1 MKILI
6 SKLLAFFVAINLSA
20 QTKKQKDIN
29 AIKSMCGCFE
39 VNFKF
44 AETFSYSKD
53 SIYKSSENYSAGAL
67 EWAQLVNDEKNNI
80 IIQHI
85 LIAGNEDNPYVIK
98 HWRQDWLYENSD
110 FYFYDHNNKWIYKYK
125 QQNEVKGQWSQKVYQ
140 VDDSPRYEG
149 TATWIHA
156 DGRSFWSNSTD
167 APLPRREITK
177 RQDYNVMLR
186 RNHHEIFDWGW
197 QHDQDNHKII
207 RESGKED
214 FVLAQEKGINNYKR
228 VESKRCLAAQNFW
241 KENKDKWSLVRN
253 KWDNIFN
260 YKKDIKLKNKFNEK
274 RLYQYLF
281 SLESSVNE
289 EEVSKIIDNFISI

>member
-6 SKLLAFFVAINLSA
+6 PKLLVFFLAINLSA

-39 VNFKF
+39 VDFKF

-85 LIAGNEDNPYVIK
+85 LITGNEDNPYVIK

-149 TATWIHA
+149 TASWIHV

-197 QHDQDNHKII
+197 QHDQDNDKII

>member
-6 SKLLAFFVAINLSA
+6 SKLLVIFVAINLSA
-20 QTKKQKDIN
+20 QIKKQKDIN

-80 IIQHI
+80 VIQHI
-85 LIAGNEDNPYVIK
+85 LIAGDEDNPYVIK

-110 FYFYDHNNKWIYKYK
+110 FYYYYYNNKWIYKHK
-125 QQNEVKGQWSQKVYQ
+125 KQNEVKGQWSQKVYQ

-149 TATWIHA
+149 TASWIHV

-197 QHDQDNHKII
+197 QHEQDNGKII

-241 KENKDKWSLVRN
+241 KENKDKWSIVRN

-260 YKKDIKLKNKFNEK
+260 YKNDIKLKNKFNEK

-281 SLESSVNE
+281 SLESSVSE

>member
-6 SKLLAFFVAINLSA
+6 SKLLVFFVAINLSA

-85 LIAGNEDNPYVIK
+85 LIAGDEDNPYVIK

-110 FYFYDHNNKWIYKYK
+110 FYYYDHNNKWIYKHK
-125 QQNEVKGQWSQKVYQ
+125 KQNEVKGQWSQKVYQ

-186 RNHHEIFDWGW
+186 RNNHEIFDWGW
-197 QHDQDNHKII
+197 QHDQDNDKII

-260 YKKDIKLKNKFNEK
+260 YKNDIKLKNKFNEK

>member
-6 SKLLAFFVAINLSA
+6 SKLLVFFVAINLSA

-85 LIAGNEDNPYVIK
+85 LIAGDEDNPYVIK

-110 FYFYDHNNKWIYKYK
+110 FYYYDHNNKWIYKHK
-125 QQNEVKGQWSQKVYQ
+125 KQNEVKGQWSQKVYQ

-186 RNHHEIFDWGW
+186 RNNHEIFDWGW
-197 QHDQDNHKII
+197 QHDQDNDKII

-214 FVLAQEKGINNYKR
+214 FVLAQEKGINNYIR

-260 YKKDIKLKNKFNEK
+260 YKNDIKLKNKFNEK

>member
-85 LIAGNEDNPYVIK
+85 LIAGDEDNPYVIK

-149 TATWIHA
+149 TASWIHV

-197 QHDQDNHKII
+197 QHDQDNDKII

-214 FVLAQEKGINNYKR
+214 FVLAQEKGINNYIR

-260 YKKDIKLKNKFNEK
+260 YKNDIKLKNKFNEK

>member
-6 SKLLAFFVAINLSA
+6 SKLLVIFVAINLSA

-85 LIAGNEDNPYVIK
+85 LIAGDEDNPYVIK

-110 FYFYDHNNKWIYKYK
+110 FYYYDHNNKWIYKHK
-125 QQNEVKGQWSQKVYQ
+125 KQNEVKGQWSQKVYQ

-149 TATWIHA
+149 TATWIHV

-186 RNHHEIFDWGW
+186 RNNHEIFDWGW
-197 QHDQDNHKII
+197 QHDQDNDKII
-207 RESGKED
+207 RQLGKED
-214 FVLAQEKGINNYKR
+214 FVLAQEKGINNYIR

-260 YKKDIKLKNKFNEK
+260 YKNDIKLKNKFNEK

>member
-6 SKLLAFFVAINLSA
+6 SKLLVFFVAINLSA

-85 LIAGNEDNPYVIK
+85 LIAGDEDNPYVIK

-110 FYFYDHNNKWIYKYK
+110 FYYYDHNNKWIYKHK
-125 QQNEVKGQWSQKVYQ
+125 KQNEVKGQWSQKVYQ

-186 RNHHEIFDWGW
+186 RNNHEIFDWGW
-197 QHDQDNHKII
+197 QHDQDNDKII
-207 RESGKED
+207 RQLGKED

-241 KENKDKWSLVRN
+241 KENKDKWSIVRN

-260 YKKDIKLKNKFNEK
+260 YKNDIKLKNKFNEK

-281 SLESSVNE
+281 SLESSVSE

>member
-6 SKLLAFFVAINLSA
+6 SKLLVFSLAVNLSA

-39 VNFKF
+39 VEFKF
-44 AETFSYSKD
+44 VETFSYSKD
-53 SIYKSSENYSAGAL
+53 SIYKSSEHYSAGAL

-85 LIAGNEDNPYVIK
+85 LITGDEDNPYVIK

-110 FYFYDHNNKWIYKYK
+110 FYYYDHSNKWIYKHKK
-125 QQNEVKGQWSQKVYQ
+125 QNDVKGQWSQKVYQ

-149 TATWIHA
+149 TASWIHV

-197 QHDQDNHKII
+197 QHDQDNDKII

-260 YKKDIKLKNKFNEK
+260 YKNDIKLKNKFNEK

-281 SLESSVNE
+281 SLEPSVNE
-289 EEVSKIIDNFISI
+289 QEVSKIIDNFISF

>member
-6 SKLLAFFVAINLSA
+6 SKLLVFFVAINLSA

-53 SIYKSSENYSAGAL
+53 SIYKSSENYFAGAL

-80 IIQHI
+80 VIQHI
-85 LIAGNEDNPYVIK
+85 LITGYEDNPYVIK

-110 FYFYDHNNKWIYKYK
+110 FYYYDHNNKWIYKHK
-125 QQNEVKGQWSQKVYQ
+125 KQNEVKGQWSQKVYQ

-149 TATWIHA
+149 TSSWIHV

-197 QHDQDNHKII
+197 QHDQDNDKII

-260 YKKDIKLKNKFNEK
+260 YKNDIKLKNKFNEK

>member
-6 SKLLAFFVAINLSA
+6 SKLLVFFVAINLSA

-85 LIAGNEDNPYVIK
+85 LIAGDEDNPYVIK

-110 FYFYDHNNKWIYKYK
+110 FYYYDHNNKWIYKHK
-125 QQNEVKGQWSQKVYQ
+125 KHNEVKGQWSQKVYQ

-149 TATWIHA
+149 TASWIHV

-186 RNHHEIFDWGW
+186 RNNHEIFDWGW
-197 QHDQDNHKII
+197 QHDQDNDKII

-214 FVLAQEKGINNYKR
+214 FVLAQEKGINNYIR

-260 YKKDIKLKNKFNEK
+260 YKNDIKLKNKFNEK

>member
-6 SKLLAFFVAINLSA
+6 PKLLVFFLAINLSA

-39 VNFKF
+39 VDFKF

-85 LIAGNEDNPYVIK
+85 LITGNEDNPYVIK

-125 QQNEVKGQWSQKVYQ
+125 QQNQVKGQWSQKVYQ

-149 TATWIHA
+149 TASWIHV

-197 QHDQDNHKII
+197 QHDQDNDKII

-241 KENKDKWSLVRN
+241 KENKNKWSLVRN

>member
-6 SKLLAFFVAINLSA
+6 SKLLVFFVVINLSA

-39 VNFKF
+39 VNFKY

-85 LIAGNEDNPYVIK
+85 LIAGDEDNPYVIK

-110 FYFYDHNNKWIYKYK
+110 FYYYDHSNKWIYKHK
-125 QQNEVKGQWSQKVYQ
+125 KHNEVKGQWSQKVYQ

-186 RNHHEIFDWGW
+186 RNNHEIFDWGW
-197 QHDQDNHKII
+197 QHDQDNDKII

-214 FVLAQEKGINNYKR
+214 FVLAQEKGINNYIR

-260 YKKDIKLKNKFNEK
+260 YKNDIKLKNKFNEK

>member
-85 LIAGNEDNPYVIK
+85 LIAGDEDNPYVIK
-98 HWRQDWLYENSD
+98 HWRQDWLYENSN
-110 FYFYDHNNKWIYKYK
+110 FYYYDHNNKWIYKHK
-125 QQNEVKGQWSQKVYQ
+125 KQNEVKGQWSQKVYQ

-197 QHDQDNHKII
+197 QHDQDNDKII

-214 FVLAQEKGINNYKR
+214 FVLAQEKGINNYIR
-228 VESKRCLAAQNFW
+228 VDSKRCLAAQNFW

-260 YKKDIKLKNKFNEK
+260 YKNDIKLKNKFNEK

>member
-39 VNFKF
+39 VDFKF

-85 LIAGNEDNPYVIK
+85 LIAGDEDNPYVIK

-110 FYFYDHNNKWIYKYK
+110 FYFYDHNNKWIYNHKK
-125 QQNEVKGQWSQKVYQ
+125 QNEVKGQWSQKVYQ

-197 QHDQDNHKII
+197 QHDQDNDKII

>member
-6 SKLLAFFVAINLSA
+6 SKLLVFFVAINLSA

-85 LIAGNEDNPYVIK
+85 LIAGDEDNPYVIK

-110 FYFYDHNNKWIYKYK
+110 FYYYDHNNKWIYKHK
-125 QQNEVKGQWSQKVYQ
+125 KQNEVKGQWSQKVYQ

-186 RNHHEIFDWGW
+186 RNNHEIFDWGW
-197 QHDQDNHKII
+197 QHDQDNDKII

-241 KENKDKWSLVRN
+241 KENKDKWSIVRN

-260 YKKDIKLKNKFNEK
+260 YKNDIKLKNKFNEK

-281 SLESSVNE
+281 SLESSVSE

>member
-6 SKLLAFFVAINLSA
+6 SKLLVFFVVINLSA

-85 LIAGNEDNPYVIK
+85 LIAGDEDNPYVIK

-110 FYFYDHNNKWIYKYK
+110 FYYYDHSNKWIYKHK
-125 QQNEVKGQWSQKVYQ
+125 KHNEVKGQWSQKVYQ

-149 TATWIHA
+149 TASWIHV

-186 RNHHEIFDWGW
+186 RNNHEIFDWGW
-197 QHDQDNHKII
+197 QHDQDNDKII

-214 FVLAQEKGINNYKR
+214 FVLAQEKGINNYIR

-260 YKKDIKLKNKFNEK
+260 YKNDIKLKNKFNEK

>member
-6 SKLLAFFVAINLSA
+6 SKLLVFFVAINLSA

-85 LIAGNEDNPYVIK
+85 LIAGDEDNPYVIK

-110 FYFYDHNNKWIYKYK
+110 FYYYDHSNKWIYKHK
-125 QQNEVKGQWSQKVYQ
+125 KHNEVKGQWSQKVYQ

-149 TATWIHA
+149 TASWIHV

-186 RNHHEIFDWGW
+186 RNNHEIFDWGW
-197 QHDQDNHKII
+197 QHDQDNDKII

-214 FVLAQEKGINNYKR
+214 FVLAQEKGINNYIR

-260 YKKDIKLKNKFNEK
+260 YKNDIKLKNKFNEK

>member
-85 LIAGNEDNPYVIK
+85 LIAGDEDNPYVIK

-197 QHDQDNHKII
+197 QHDQDNDKII

>member
-6 SKLLAFFVAINLSA
+6 SKLLVFFVAINLSA

-85 LIAGNEDNPYVIK
+85 LIAGDEDNPYVIK

-110 FYFYDHNNKWIYKYK
+110 FYYYDHNNKWIYKHK
-125 QQNEVKGQWSQKVYQ
+125 KQNEVKGQWSQKVYQ

-149 TATWIHA
+149 TATWIHV

-186 RNHHEIFDWGW
+186 RNNHEIFDWGW
-197 QHDQDNHKII
+197 QHDQDNDKII

-214 FVLAQEKGINNYKR
+214 FVLAQEKGINNYIR

-260 YKKDIKLKNKFNEK
+260 YKNDIKLKNKFNEK

>member
-6 SKLLAFFVAINLSA
+6 SKLMVFFVAINLSA

-85 LIAGNEDNPYVIK
+85 LIAGDEDNPYVIK

-110 FYFYDHNNKWIYKYK
+110 FYYYDHNNKWIYKHK
-125 QQNEVKGQWSQKVYQ
+125 KQNEVKGQWSQKVYQ

-149 TATWIHA
+149 TATWIHV

-186 RNHHEIFDWGW
+186 GNHHEIFDWGW

-260 YKKDIKLKNKFNEK
+260 YKNDIKLKNKFNEK

>member
-6 SKLLAFFVAINLSA
+6 SKLLVFFVAINLSA

-85 LIAGNEDNPYVIK
+85 LIAGDEDNPYVIK

-110 FYFYDHNNKWIYKYK
+110 FYYYDHSNKWIYKHK
-125 QQNEVKGQWSQKVYQ
+125 KHNEVKGQWSQKVYQ

-186 RNHHEIFDWGW
+186 RNNHEIFDWGW
-197 QHDQDNHKII
+197 QHDQDNDKII

-214 FVLAQEKGINNYKR
+214 FVLAQEKGINNYIR

-260 YKKDIKLKNKFNEK
+260 YKNDIKLKNKFNEK

>member
-6 SKLLAFFVAINLSA
+6 PKLLVFFVAINLSA

-53 SIYKSSENYSAGAL
+53 STYKSSENYSAGAL

-85 LIAGNEDNPYVIK
+85 LIAGDEDNPYVIK

-110 FYFYDHNNKWIYKYK
+110 FYYYDHNNKWIYKHK
-125 QQNEVKGQWSQKVYQ
+125 KQNEVKGQWSQKVYQ

-186 RNHHEIFDWGW
+186 GNHHEIFDWGW

-260 YKKDIKLKNKFNEK
+260 YKNDIKLKNKFNEK

>member
-6 SKLLAFFVAINLSA
+6 SKLLVIFVAINLSA
-20 QTKKQKDIN
+20 QIKKQKDIN

-80 IIQHI
+80 VIQHI
-85 LIAGNEDNPYVIK
+85 LIAGDEDNPYVIK

-110 FYFYDHNNKWIYKYK
+110 FYYYYYNNKWIYKHK
-125 QQNEVKGQWSQKVYQ
+125 KQNEVKGQWSQKVYQ

-149 TATWIHA
+149 TASWIHV

-197 QHDQDNHKII
+197 QHDQDNDKII

-214 FVLAQEKGINNYKR
+214 FVLAQEKGINNYIR

-260 YKKDIKLKNKFNEK
+260 YKNDIKLKNKFNEK

>member
-6 SKLLAFFVAINLSA
+6 SKLLVFFVVINLSA

-85 LIAGNEDNPYVIK
+85 LIAGDEDNPYVIK

-110 FYFYDHNNKWIYKYK
+110 FYYYDHSNKWIYKHK
-125 QQNEVKGQWSQKVYQ
+125 KHNEVKGQWSQKVYQ

-149 TATWIHA
+149 TASWIHV

-186 RNHHEIFDWGW
+186 INNHEIFDWGW
-197 QHDQDNHKII
+197 QHDQDNDKII

-214 FVLAQEKGINNYKR
+214 FVLAQEKGINNYIR

-260 YKKDIKLKNKFNEK
+260 YKNDIKLKNKFNEK

>member
-6 SKLLAFFVAINLSA
+6 SKLLIFFVAVNLSA

-39 VNFKF
+39 VEFKF
-44 AETFSYSKD
+44 VETFSYSKD
-53 SIYKSSENYSAGAL
+53 SIYNSSEHYSAGAL

-85 LIAGNEDNPYVIK
+85 LITGDEDNPYVIK

-110 FYFYDHNNKWIYKYK
+110 FYYYDHSNKWIYKHKK
-125 QQNEVKGQWSQKVYQ
+125 QNDVKGQWSQKVYQ

-149 TATWIHA
+149 TASWIHV

-197 QHDQDNHKII
+197 QHDQDNDKII

-241 KENKDKWSLVRN
+241 KENKDKWNLVRN

-260 YKKDIKLKNKFNEK
+260 YKNDLKLKNKFNEK

-281 SLESSVNE
+281 PLESSVNE

>member
-6 SKLLAFFVAINLSA
+6 SKLLVFFVAINLSA

-85 LIAGNEDNPYVIK
+85 LIAGDEDNPYVIK

-110 FYFYDHNNKWIYKYK
+110 FYYYDHNNKWIYKHK
-125 QQNEVKGQWSQKVYQ
+125 KQNEVKGQWSQKVYQ

-149 TATWIHA
+149 TASWIHV

-186 RNHHEIFDWGW
+186 RNNHEIFDWGW
-197 QHDQDNHKII
+197 QHDQDNDKII

-214 FVLAQEKGINNYKR
+214 FVLAQEKGINNYIR

-260 YKKDIKLKNKFNEK
+260 YKNDIKLKNKFNEK

>member
-6 SKLLAFFVAINLSA
+6 SKLMVFFIAINLSA

-39 VNFKF
+39 VDFKF

-53 SIYKSSENYSAGAL
+53 SIYKSSENYFAGAL

-80 IIQHI
+80 VIQHI
-85 LIAGNEDNPYVIK
+85 LIAGDEDNPYVIK

-110 FYFYDHNNKWIYKYK
+110 FYYYDHNNKWIYKYK
-125 QQNEVKGQWSQKVYQ
+125 KQNEVKGQWSQKVYQ

-149 TATWIHA
+149 TASWIHA

-197 QHDQDNHKII
+197 QHDQDNDKII

-228 VESKRCLAAQNFW
+228 VDSKKCLAAQNFW

-260 YKKDIKLKNKFNEK
+260 YKNDIKLKNKFNEK

>member
-6 SKLLAFFVAINLSA
+6 SKLLVFFVAINLSA

-85 LIAGNEDNPYVIK
+85 LIAGDEDNPYVIK

-110 FYFYDHNNKWIYKYK
+110 FYYYDHNNKWIYKHK
-125 QQNEVKGQWSQKVYQ
+125 KQNEVKGQWSQKVYQ

-186 RNHHEIFDWGW
+186 RNNHEIFDWGW
-197 QHDQDNHKII
+197 QHDQDNDKII
-207 RESGKED
+207 RQLGKED
-214 FVLAQEKGINNYKR
+214 FVLAQEKCINSYIR

-260 YKKDIKLKNKFNEK
+260 YKNDIKLKNKFNEK

>member
-1 MKILI
+1 MRILI
-6 SKLLAFFVAINLSA
+6 SKLLVFFVAINLSA

-53 SIYKSSENYSAGAL
+53 SIYKSSENYFAGAL

-80 IIQHI
+80 VIQHI
-85 LIAGNEDNPYVIK
+85 LIAGDEDNPYVIK

-110 FYFYDHNNKWIYKYK
+110 FYYYDHNNKWIYKHK
-125 QQNEVKGQWSQKVYQ
+125 KQNEVKDQWSQKVYQ

-149 TATWIHA
+149 TSSWIHV

-197 QHDQDNHKII
+197 QHDQDNDKII

-260 YKKDIKLKNKFNEK
+260 YKNDIKLKNKFNEK

>member
-6 SKLLAFFVAINLSA
+6 FKLLFFFVVINLSA

-85 LIAGNEDNPYVIK
+85 LIAGDEDNPYVIK

-110 FYFYDHNNKWIYKYK
+110 FYYYDHNNKWIYKHK
-125 QQNEVKGQWSQKVYQ
+125 KQNEVKGQWSQKVYQ

-186 RNHHEIFDWGW
+186 RNNHEIFDWGW
-197 QHDQDNHKII
+197 QHDQDNDKII

-214 FVLAQEKGINNYKR
+214 FVLAQEKGINNYIR

-260 YKKDIKLKNKFNEK
+260 YKNDIKLKNKFNEK

>member
-6 SKLLAFFVAINLSA
+6 SKLLVFFVVINLSA

-85 LIAGNEDNPYVIK
+85 LIAGDEDNPYVIK

-110 FYFYDHNNKWIYKYK
+110 FYYYDHNNKWIYKHK
-125 QQNEVKGQWSQKVYQ
+125 KQNEVKGQWSQKVYQ

-186 RNHHEIFDWGW
+186 RNNHEIFDWGW
-197 QHDQDNHKII
+197 QHDQDNDKII

-214 FVLAQEKGINNYKR
+214 FVLAQEKGINNYIR

-260 YKKDIKLKNKFNEK
+260 YKNDIKLKNKFNEK

>member
-6 SKLLAFFVAINLSA
+6 SKLLVFFVAINLSA

-80 IIQHI
+80 VIQHI
-85 LIAGNEDNPYVIK
+85 LIAGDEDNPYVIK

-110 FYFYDHNNKWIYKYK
+110 FYYYDHNNKWIYKHK
-125 QQNEVKGQWSQKVYQ
+125 KQNEVKGQWSQKVYQ

-186 RNHHEIFDWGW
+186 RNNHEIFDWGW
-197 QHDQDNHKII
+197 QHDQDNDKII

-214 FVLAQEKGINNYKR
+214 FVLAQEKGINNYIR

-260 YKKDIKLKNKFNEK
+260 YKNDIKLKNKFNEK

>member
-39 VNFKF
+39 VDFKF

-98 HWRQDWLYENSD
+98 HWRQDWLYENSN
-110 FYFYDHNNKWIYKYK
+110 FYYYDHNNKWIYKHK
-125 QQNEVKGQWSQKVYQ
+125 KQNEVKGQWSQKVYQ

>member
-1 MKILI
+1 MKSFVL
-6 SKLLAFFVAINLSA
+6 KFLVFFVSMSLSA

-53 SIYKSSENYSAGAL
+53 STYIPSKNYSTGAL
-67 EWAQLVNDEKNNI
+67 EWAQLVNNDKNNI

-85 LIAGNEDNPYVIK
+85 LIAGDEENPYVIK
-98 HWRQDWLYENSD
+98 HWRQDWIYENSD
-110 FYFYDHNNKWIYKYK
+110 FYFYDHDNKWNYVNKDRS
-125 QQNEVKGQWSQKVYQ
+125 EVKGQWSQKVYQ

-149 TATWIHA
+149 TASWVHV

-177 RQDYNVMLR
+177 RQDYNVTLR

-197 QHDQDNHKII
+197 QHGQDNDKII
-207 RESGKED
+207 RKSGEKD
-214 FVLAQEKGINNYKR
+214 FVLAQEKGINNYRR
-228 VESKRCLAAQNFW
+228 VDNGRCIAAQVFW
-241 KENKDKWSLVRN
+241 KKNKDKWHLVRS
-253 KWDNIFN
+253 KWNIIFN
-260 YKKDIKLKNKFNEK
+260 KKDDIRLRNKVDGK
-274 RLYQYLF
+274 RLFQYLF
-281 SLESSVNE
+281 PLEVNSSKKQISE
-289 EEVSKIIDNFISI
+289 IIDSYIF

>member
-39 VNFKF
+39 VDFKF

-85 LIAGNEDNPYVIK
+85 LIAGDEDNPYVIK
-98 HWRQDWLYENSD
+98 HWRQDWLYENSN
-110 FYFYDHNNKWIYKYK
+110 FYYYDHNNKWIYKHK
-125 QQNEVKGQWSQKVYQ
+125 KQNEVKGQWSQKVYQ

>member
-6 SKLLAFFVAINLSA
+6 SKLLVFSLAVNLSA

-44 AETFSYSKD
+44 AETFSNSKD
-53 SIYKSSENYSAGAL
+53 STYKPSKKYSAAAL
-67 EWAQLVNDEKNNI
+67 EWAELVNDEKNNI
-80 IIQHI
+80 VIQHI
-85 LIAGNEDNPYVIK
+85 LIAGDEDNPYVIK

-110 FYFYDHNNKWIYKYK
+110 FYYYDHNNKWIYKHK
-125 QQNEVKGQWSQKVYQ
+125 KQNEVKGQWSQKVYQ

-149 TATWIHA
+149 TASWIHL

-197 QHDQDNHKII
+197 QHDQDNDKII

-260 YKKDIKLKNKFNEK
+260 YKNDIKLKNKFNEK

-281 SLESSVNE
+281 SLEPSVNE
-289 EEVSKIIDNFISI
+289 QEVSKIIDNFISF